1 MDPAANRS
9 PSPSSWRAWHE
20 VHAPRLLL
28 YARQWLPCR
37 ADAEDAVQAGF
48 VKFWK
53 HRPGPEAEDV
63 PLLYTAVRCAALD
76 LLKGRSRSLKREEA
90 AHLTQ
95 EDVWWDAGTLEE
107 KERAQMMQRALE
119 QLPAE
124 QREVVVLKVWAEM
137 TFAQIADAL
146 GENQNTVAARHR
158 YALAG
163 LRKLLPEECHERH

>member
-1 MDPAANRS
+1 MDPARISSNG
-9 PSPSSWRAWHE
+9 PSNWRAWHE
-20 VHAPRLLL
+20 AHAPRLLL

-37 ADAEDAVQAGF
+37 ADAEDAVQSGF

-90 AHLTQ
+90 AYATT
-95 EDVWWDAGTLEE
+95 EDVWWDASTLEE
-107 KERAQMMQRALE
+107 KERAEMMRRALE

-124 QREVVVLKVWAEM
+124 QREVVVLRIWADL
-137 TFAQIADAL
+137 TFAQIADTL
-146 GENQNTVAARHR
+146 SENQNTIAARHR
-158 YALAG
+158 YALAS